1 MKFNTNFKF
10 KKVFIFTILGAM
22 GVVMLVAPGLT
33 GDLSNKTLDSD
44 GVYLEEDSTEAMQ
57 RSLSYEDAR
66 DVKEDSEATATLS
79 PTLSPTP
86 SPTQKPK
93 PVYDLVENNDPE
105 IDALI
110 RDYYAARINHDID
123 MLKSLSSDPSNVI
136 SLSRLAEITEY
147 DEDYRNIKVYTKDGV
162 DKGTYIAYVYYDTKI
177 TGIITLAPNLS
188 KFFIISDEEGQL
200 KIFDGEM
207 EADFK
212 EYYDERNNDP
222 DVGQLIDEIYVK
234 MEEAMNSD
242 QDLAEFWSSLI
253 SAE

>member
-1 MKFNTNFKF
+1 MKFNINFKF
-10 KKVFIFTILGAM
+10 KKVFLFALVGAM
-22 GVVMLVAPGLT
+22 GVVMLVTPGLT
-33 GDLSNKTLDSD
+33 GELSNNAPDID
-44 GVYLEEDSTEAMQ
+44 GVYVEEDPMEAMQ
-57 RSLSYEDAR
+57 YSLSY
-66 DVKEDSEATATLS
+66 DSEVTATPA

-86 SPTQKPK
+86 SPTPKPK
-93 PVYDLVENNDPE
+93 PVYDLVENDDPE

-123 MLKSLSSDPSNVI
+123 MLKSLSSDPANVI

-162 DKGTYIAYVYYDTKI
+162 DKGTYIVYVYYDTKI

-188 KFFIISDEEGQL
+188 KFYIITDEEGQL

-222 DVGQLIDEIYVK
+222 DVEKLIDEIYVK
-234 MEEAMNSD
+234 MKEAMNSD

-253 SAE
+253 APN